1 MIHRHRPAFRSWKTL
16 AMAVVA
22 CVLAQAAA
30 APEPSARASSMVRM
44 DLEALGNGAEHIL
57 VGTVEKKESRLSPG
71 GETIVTDVTLDVERS
86 LAGGPV
92 GDRFVVRHLGGE
104 VGGLGQRIYG
114 EASYQPGE
122 RVLVFTVGRSGA
134 QFALGMAQGVF
145 HVFND
150 AQGIARVEAH
160 VADANVLG
168 APAPAT
174 TGPRRLDEVIAQV
187 QSLIA
192 RRVAPPVAH

>member
-1 MIHRHRPAFRSWKTL
+1 MIRRHRPGARFWKTL
-16 AMAVVA
+16 GMAAVTY
-22 CVLAQAAA
+22 VLVQAAA
-30 APEPSARASSMVRM
+30 ASEPTAHASSMVRM
-44 DLEALGNGAEHIL
+44 DLEALGSGAEHIL
-57 VGTVEKKESRLSPG
+57 VGTVEKTESHLSPG
-71 GETIVTDVTLDVERS
+71 GQTIVTDVTLDVERS

-92 GDRFVVRHLGGE
+92 GDRFIVRHLGGE

-114 EASYQPGE
+114 EASYRPGE
-122 RVLVFTVGRSGA
+122 RVLVFTVARSGA

-150 AQGIARVEAH
+150 AQGIARVETH
-160 VADANVLG
+160 VAEANVLG
-168 APAPAT
+168 PPAPAA

-187 QSLIA
+187 QSLVA